1 LVNQQW
7 RTVSDCLRCAPDSR
21 KPITDDSD
29 VSGPIYRA
37 LESHDAPFNAHPT
50 MRLTHQS
57 DGHTMEHTFPQPVVF
72 HKFNYLPAELRQLIW
87 KAALPPSRIILL
99 EHKRR
104 KCDAS
109 SRRIDRLGFRTDA
122 PNPHIL
128 LACREAYKVA
138 SSYYQRAFSN
148 RNGTSIPEIYFDF
161 ANDFLYLGQE
171 WVGPGKSCRF
181 YQERISYVLEND
193 LNPSD
198 LSRIQNLALWWDPD
212 VKYFRGVGS
221 LTFYLPAL
229 LRLFGNVQHVIVVSK
244 IHRPSCV
251 GQEYRFLPFSD
262 YKFLDVTKAPG
273 ADIAVRGMP
282 ILGSSIYLP
291 KEHVDLY
298 HLEMESRL
306 PSPIEW
312 KVPVIEYNV
321 ITTPRG
327 EELLL
332 ESAMAAK
339 QTGDPVILD

>member
-1 LVNQQW
+1 
-7 RTVSDCLRCAPDSR
+7 
-21 KPITDDSD
+21 
-29 VSGPIYRA
+29 
-37 LESHDAPFNAHPT
+37 
-50 MRLTHQS
+50 M
-57 DGHTMEHTFPQPVVF
+57 
-72 HKFNYLPAELRQLIW
+72 
-87 KAALPPSRIILL
+87 
-99 EHKRR
+99 
-104 KCDAS
+104 
-109 SRRIDRLGFRTDA
+109 
-122 PNPHIL
+122 
-128 LACREAYKVA
+128 
-138 SSYYQRAFSN
+138 
-148 RNGTSIPEIYFDF
+148 
-161 ANDFLYLGQE
+161 
-171 WVGPGKSCRF
+171 
-181 YQERISYVLEND
+181 
-193 LNPSD
+193 
-198 LSRIQNLALWWDPD
+198 
-212 VKYFRGVGS
+212 RGVGS
-221 LTFYLPAL
+221 LTFYLPTL
-229 LRLFGNVQHVIVVSK
+229 LRLFGNVQHVTVVSK